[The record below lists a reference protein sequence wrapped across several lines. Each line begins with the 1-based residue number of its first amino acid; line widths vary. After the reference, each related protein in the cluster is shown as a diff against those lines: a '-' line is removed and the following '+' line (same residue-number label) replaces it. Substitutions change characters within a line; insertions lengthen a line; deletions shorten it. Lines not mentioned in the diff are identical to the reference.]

1 MKKRV
6 LSLLTSM
13 ALAVGMLSAVPVH
26 AEEKLDKVV
35 IGYMPNY
42 ASLNSELAAME
53 TGTFKE
59 AGIEAELVE
68 FADGPTI
75 IAAMESGTVDFGYI
89 GPGAHKLCIE
99 GYAKVFMTSHF
110 GKGDGVLANKSHGIE
125 KAEDLKGKKVAY
137 SAGST
142 SQTILETTL
151 TQAGLTMND
160 IEALDMDAS
169 AIVTAMLSGSVDA
182 AATWSPGT
190 YTIYDELGENCV
202 DLTDMG
208 STPQIASWI
217 VNTKYYE
224 ENKDLVSRFSVALLK
239 GMNYRA
245 DEANYEEVAN
255 WVAEKTAS
263 DPEVIIKDAPISD
276 WFTSDRIIEEIENGT
291 LEEAYRKQQEDF
303 RRDGTIEGEEVPVT
317 EYVMIDDMLATAK
330 QVSDTE

>member
-13 ALAVGMLSAVPVH
+13 ALAVGMLSAVPVR

-53 TGTFKE
+53 TGAFKE

-142 SQTILETTL
+142 SKTILETT
-151 TQAGLTMND
+151 
-160 IEALDMDAS
+160 
-169 AIVTAMLSGSVDA
+169 
-182 AATWSPGT
+182 
-190 YTIYDELGENCV
+190 
-202 DLTDMG
+202 
-208 STPQIASWI
+208 
-217 VNTKYYE
+217 
-224 ENKDLVSRFSVALLK
+224 
-239 GMNYRA
+239 
-245 DEANYEEVAN
+245 
-255 WVAEKTAS
+255 
-263 DPEVIIKDAPISD
+263 
-276 WFTSDRIIEEIENGT
+276 
-291 LEEAYRKQQEDF
+291 
-303 RRDGTIEGEEVPVT
+303 
-317 EYVMIDDMLATAK
+317 
-330 QVSDTE
+330 